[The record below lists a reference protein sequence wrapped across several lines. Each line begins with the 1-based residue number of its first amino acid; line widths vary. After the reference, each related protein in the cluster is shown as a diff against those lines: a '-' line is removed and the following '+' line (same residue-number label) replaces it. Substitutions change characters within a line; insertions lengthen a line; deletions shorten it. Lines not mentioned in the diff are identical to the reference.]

1 MGRLPHFAASLALF
15 TSGLLASGAVHAAD
29 AGAPKAASPAPAPAP
44 KPQAPAPAAKPPAPS
59 AKPQAK
65 PPAPQ
70 VPHAAAKPKPPQGPA
85 KTAPD
90 AATRRQVAAGP
101 TVTDSQL
108 GADTP
113 ELRAMAAAERE
124 MFPPAMPV
132 VGAPWPHEASLPL
145 PQNEALSRIH
155 TSGLPPT
162 PTPPPVTLAEGGKDL
177 SWLAKAELPDLPV
190 RWDARV
196 VRYLEFFKDDPRG
209 RAIISTWMRRSGR
222 YRDAIRRTLK
232 RKGAPE
238 DLLYLS
244 MIESGFEVRAK
255 SPVGAMGLWQFMPE
269 TGRTYGLPQDRWA
282 DARLHASHAT
292 EAAADYLLD
301 LHRRFGS
308 WELAMAAY
316 NLGYGGMMGAVKRY
330 NTNDFWSLADK
341 EGSLPWETT
350 LYVPKVLAAAIVG
363 HNLAL
368 FGLQDLAFDAPLDG
382 DDVVAPPGTPLSAIA
397 QAAVVPLKDV
407 EALNPELRAG
417 RTPPGSDYTV
427 RVPSGKGVLCTQNLA
442 KVRGITLDKYTLRFG
457 ETLDQVADRCRVP
470 VARLLELNGI
480 SKDELVRGGTV
491 LLVPKAPEAPLAAG
505 VLPPKPVVVVPDQ
518 VFSYPDRKRVFYRVL
533 TGDTLPDI
541 AKVFHV
547 NIDEVRRWNDIDP
560 EARLIDG
567 MTLQLFVPK
576 DTDLS
581 KVISLS
587 ESFVIPV
594 VAGTPEFFERFEEKG
609 RKRVTVAAKAGETL
623 EQLAKRSNVTPGL
636 AERINRRARTDV
648 LKQGETVVL
657 YVPGSSGPRAQ
668 AHAAWPAPADVPE
681 EPPPLP

>member
-1 MGRLPHFAASLALF
+1 MGRLPLVASTLALL
-15 TSGLLASGAVHAAD
+15 TSIGGLSHAAD
-29 AGAPKAASPAPAPAP
+29 AGAPKPASPAPVVAPAHP
-44 KPQAPAPAAKPPAPS
+44 AKPQAPA
-59 AKPQAK
+59 AKPQSPAPK

-70 VPHAAAKPKPPQGPA
+70 AAGKPKAPPGPA
-85 KTAPD
+85 KPAPD

-101 TVTDSQL
+101 TVVDSQL

-132 VGAPWPHEASLPL
+132 IGAPWPHEASLPL

-155 TSGLPPT
+155 TSGLPPA
-162 PTPPPVTLAEGGKDL
+162 PTPPPVALAEGGKDL

-209 RAIISTWMRRSGR
+209 RAIISTWLRRSGR

-368 FGLQDLAFDAPLDG
+368 FGLQDLTFDAPLDG
-382 DDVVAPPGTPLSAIA
+382 DDVVAPAGTPLAAIA
-397 QAAVVPLKDV
+397 QAAVVTPKEV

-427 RVPSGKGVLCTQNLA
+427 KVPLGKGVLCTQNLA
-442 KVRGITLDKYTLRFG
+442 KVRGVTLDKYTLRFG
-457 ETLDQVADRCRVP
+457 ETLEQVAERSRVP
-470 VARLLELNGI
+470 VSRLLELNGI

-491 LLVPKAPEAPLAAG
+491 LLVPKAPETPMAAAG
-505 VLPPKPVVVVPDQ
+505 AMPPKPVVVVPDQ

-547 NIDEVRRWNDIDP
+547 GVDEVRRWNDIDP

-587 ESFVIPV
+587 ESFVVPV

-609 RKRVTVAAKAGETL
+609 RKRVTVVAKAGETL

-636 AERINRRARTDV
+636 AERINRRPRTDV
-648 LKQGETVVL
+648 LKQGENVVL
-657 YVPGSSGPRAQ
+657 YVPGTNAPKAQ
-668 AHAAWPAPADVPE
+668 VHAVWPAPADVPD